1 MPTILVIFGLKVI
14 IYFNDH
20 TPAHVHVL
28 GNGNEAIF
36 NLSLVSNELEL
47 RENNGFSNRDLKKIN
62 DALLEKIDFIREKWS
77 EIHGTNKWK
86 NWTSQ

>member
-47 RENNGFSNRDLKKIN
+47 RENNGFSNRELKKIN

-77 EIHGTNKWK
+77 EIHGTNK
-86 NWTSQ
+86 

>member
-28 GNGNEAIF
+28 GNGNEAVF
-36 NLSLVSNELEL
+36 NLSLISNELEL
-47 RENNGFSNRDLKKIN
+47 RENNGFSNKDLKKIN
-62 DALLEKIDFIREKWS
+62 DALLERIDFIREKWS
-77 EIHGTNKWK
+77 EIHGANK
-86 NWTSQ
+86 